1 MDSSYNS
8 ATLRRE
14 NNIHDIEEVILKY
27 WPQINYRVRN
37 SLGYENSDWEDLAG
51 DILINIIEALR
62 HNKFRGESSI
72 GTFIYTITT
81 RRIIDY
87 IRRKV
92 RLQKYVREKGRGSN
106 LREPDKK
113 RERAVEIRDAIKK
126 LKPRYA
132 DLLYLYYY
140 SGLTQVEIAENLG
153 LSLRTVNVQI
163 RDAKLSL
170 KKIIE
175 K

>member
-1 MDSSYNS
+1 MGSSHDSE
-8 ATLRRE
+8 ALR
-14 NNIHDIEEVILKY
+14 NNETFYDIEEIILKY

-37 SLGYENSDWEDLAG
+37 SLGYKNSDWEDLAG

-62 HNKFRGESSI
+62 YNKFRGESSV
-72 GTFIYTITT
+72 GTFIYTITS

-92 RLQKYVREKGRGSN
+92 RLKKYMLEKGHGSD
-106 LREPDKK
+106 LHEPEKK
-113 RERAVEIRDAIKK
+113 REQAEEVKDAIKR

-140 SGLTQVEIAENLG
+140 SGLTQIEIAENLG
-153 LSLRTVNVQI
+153 LSLRTINVQI
-163 RDAKLSL
+163 KDAKQSL
-170 KKIIE
+170 KNIID

>member
-1 MDSSYNS
+1 MGSSYDS
-8 ATLRRE
+8 EALRKNE
-14 NNIHDIEEVILKY
+14 AFYDIEEIILKY

-37 SLGYENSDWEDLAG
+37 SLGYVNSDWEDLAG

-62 HNKFRGESSI
+62 NNKFRGESSI

-92 RLQKYVREKGRGSN
+92 RLQKYMLAKG
-106 LREPDKK
+106 REPDLHEPGKK
-113 RERAVEIRDAIKK
+113 REQAEEVKDAIKK
-126 LKPRYA
+126 LQPRHA

-140 SGLTQVEIAENLG
+140 SGLTQIEIAENLD
-153 LSLRTVNVQI
+153 LSLRTVNI
-163 RDAKLSL
+163 KIKDARQSL
-170 KKIIE
+170 KKIID

>member
-1 MDSSYNS
+1 MSISSDSD
-8 ATLRRE
+8 ALR
-14 NNIHDIEEVILKY
+14 NNETFYDIEEIILKY

-37 SLGYENSDWEDLAG
+37 SLGYKNSDWEDLAG

-62 HNKFRGESSI
+62 NNKFRGESSI

-87 IRRKV
+87 IRRKG
-92 RLQKYVREKGRGSN
+92 RLKKYMLEKGNVPN
-106 LREPDKK
+106 LYEPEKK
-113 RERAVEIRDAIKK
+113 KVQAEEVKDAIRR

-140 SGLTQVEIAENLG
+140 SGLTQIEIAENLG
-153 LSLRTVNVQI
+153 LSLRTINVQI
-163 RDAKLSL
+163 KDARQSL
-170 KKIIE
+170 KSIID

>member
-1 MDSSYNS
+1 MSISYDSE
-8 ATLRRE
+8 ALR
-14 NNIHDIEEVILKY
+14 NNETFYDIEEIILKY

-62 HNKFRGESSI
+62 NNKFRGESSI

-92 RLQKYVREKGRGSN
+92 RLQKYMHERGRGSN
-106 LREPDKK
+106 LHEPEKK
-113 RERAVEIRDAIKK
+113 REQAVEVKDAIKR

-140 SGLTQVEIAENLG
+140 SGLTQIEIAENLG
-153 LSLRTVNVQI
+153 LSLRTINVQI
-163 RDAKLSL
+163 KDARQSL
-170 KKIIE
+170 KNIIQ

>member
-1 MDSSYNS
+1 MGSTYDSE
-8 ATLRRE
+8 ALK
-14 NNIHDIEEVILKY
+14 NNETFYDIEEIILKY

-37 SLGYENSDWEDLAG
+37 SLGYKNSDWEDLAG

-62 HNKFRGESSI
+62 YNKFRGESSV
-72 GTFIYTITT
+72 GTFIYTITS

-87 IRRKV
+87 IRRKG
-92 RLQKYVREKGRGSN
+92 RLKKYMLEKGRG
-106 LREPDKK
+106 LGLHEPEKK
-113 RERAVEIRDAIKK
+113 RERAEEVKDAIKR

-140 SGLTQVEIAENLG
+140 SGLTQIEIAANLG

-163 RDAKLSL
+163 KDARQSL
-170 KKIIE
+170 KNIIE